1 MSRRTTRTFFSLTL
15 FMLCCAC
22 WGHSLFI
29 YSKANL
35 AQVLIT
41 QSWNKT
47 LAGEQQVRPW
57 AWADT
62 WPVARLE
69 IPSIEHHYYVLA
81 GSHGSSLAFGPGH
94 LDGSAEPGERGTTV
108 ISGHRDTHFS
118 FLEYLA
124 LNSVITLQGSDG
136 KWTRYRVIE
145 RHITNIENGPWQI
158 NKDKNELHL
167 VTCYPFN
174 SPIPGGNL
182 RHITIAKKINDS
194 SLANTD
200 LAKNPLTKSLAF
212 MPASATPKLAQK
224 NPFFFH
230 QHANEMSF

>member
-94 LDGSAEPGERGTTV
+94 LDGSAEPGELGTTV

-118 FLEYLA
+118 FLEHLV
-124 LNSVITLQGSDG
+124 LNSVVKLQGSDG
-136 KWTRYRVIE
+136 KWARYRVIE
-145 RHITNIENGPWQI
+145 RHITNIESGPWQI
-158 NKDKNELHL
+158 SKDKNELHL

-182 RHITIAKKINDS
+182 RHITIAKKIE
-194 SLANTD
+194 TPF
-200 LAKNPLTKSLAF
+200 LAKTVLDKTALATSVV
-212 MPASATPKLAQK
+212 PHPIYATPKLAQED
-224 NPFFFH
+224 PLSFH
-230 QHANEMSF
+230 QHAKEMSF